1 MLLILQNIYN
11 GNQLKDCGLKMGS
24 CTFEVN
30 FILQSVI
37 KILTAAI
44 TYPKYVI
51 AVEPFW
57 SIGYRA
63 GLGKGESKCKR
74 GPDLCFQGYLAGSL
88 TCLGSCF
95 LGQGLG
101 IGLLPG
107 CWGRIRVWTVPPS
120 GCGATLKTSRVLACP
135 CRTQCGQLLWS
146 ALPEAIKLLLKN
158 KEGKT
163 PTTFFWRILKA
174 SWSSASRYGFTG
186 P

>member
-63 GLGKGESKCKR
+63 GLGKGESKCKC

-95 LGQGLG
+95 LGQ
-101 IGLLPG
+101 
-107 CWGRIRVWTVPPS
+107 
-120 GCGATLKTSRVLACP
+120 
-135 CRTQCGQLLWS
+135 
-146 ALPEAIKLLLKN
+146 
-158 KEGKT
+158 
-163 PTTFFWRILKA
+163 
-174 SWSSASRYGFTG
+174 SWSWVAARLLGKDSGLNCTSIWVRGHPKNQPCFGMPVQDPVWPAVVVCSA
-186 P
+186 